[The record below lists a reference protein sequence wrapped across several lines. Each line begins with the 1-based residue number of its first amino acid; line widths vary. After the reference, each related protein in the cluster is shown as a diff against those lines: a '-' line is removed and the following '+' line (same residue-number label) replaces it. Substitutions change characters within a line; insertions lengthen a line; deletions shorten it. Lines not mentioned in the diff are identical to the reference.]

1 MCDPFENVKQ
11 KQIKVIDVK
20 IWHIGTVV
28 GVKNI
33 KKCSLGAQE
42 ERVSVTTTRSY
53 ENFFY

>member
-1 MCDPFENVKQ
+1 VCDPFENVKQ